1 MNPSAVRVEMAKN
14 RILLSSAMPTPGLS
28 QAIPGAYFRQDK
40 FWSLP
45 LDLSTC
51 RLLRER
57 FGDRLVIGPAL
68 TAWAKAE
75 KEHSN
80 RQAAIAAA
88 EDAPLQHL
96 HLAAP
101 RLYAAMGSRPYQK
114 AAVRFVVDAE
124 GRDGRKRALV
134 ADTVGLGKTAEALG
148 AILENDVSGPYV
160 VVAPKTAANNVWK
173 PEIHRWLD
181 DANVVT
187 FPDGKAARESIVNSL
202 ADIYERSHRPGA
214 DPAIKYAL
222 SKTWIILHPAMVRT
236 QTWWSCRNCG
246 DRTKFRA
253 GPAELDCLH
262 DDGHTTI
269 DEHAFPQLFKMEYGA
284 VIADESDQILI
295 RLKGTPNL
303 QRRGM
308 EMLRDL
314 VVVGGARIA
323 MSGTPF
329 RSKPHQAWS
338 TLNWLDPKRWGG
350 KWRWIQTY
358 WKTGGYSGYEIVKDG
373 FMEERE
379 GIMLD
384 DLKDVMIRRTREEV
398 RGDLPPKV
406 YPSNVPD
413 NHDLEPGIYLPM
425 SPAQAKAYKSI
436 ADNGFARIEGGEV
449 SPLGVLAEMTRMK
462 QFASAEGSIGPD
474 GEFMPL
480 AKGNKFEWIV
490 DKLKEMGLPDRP
502 DTKLVVASQF
512 TKLLNAFAEG
522 VRKELKGIRIGMVTG
537 ENARTRDADIS
548 EFEDPASDLHV
559 LFINTKAGGSAIT
572 LDAADIMVILDE
584 TFVDDE
590 QQQLEGRIDN
600 RNPERKIAPRSYYYL
615 RSSGTIE
622 ETIAA
627 ANAWA
632 REATGKILDGN
643 RAAAM
648 AAHMRDTDSWRKS
661 VRAKANSRTENGP
674 TDGQTRPESLRTTG
688 PGQKLS

>member
-1 MNPSAVRVEMAKN
+1 MNPRAVRVEMAKN
-14 RILLSSAMPTPGLS
+14 RILLSSSVPTPGLS
-28 QAIPGAYFRQDK
+28 QALPGAYFRQDK
-40 FWSLP
+40 VWSLP

-57 FGDRLVIGPAL
+57 FGDRLLIGPAL

-148 AILENDVSGPYV
+148 AVLENDVPGPYV

-181 DANVVT
+181 DAEVIT
-187 FPDGKAARESIVNSL
+187 FPDGKAARENIVNSL
-202 ADIYERSHRPGA
+202 AVRNGIEPGEFGSLA
-214 DPAIKYAL
+214 
-222 SKTWIILHPAMVRT
+222 KTWIILHPAMVRT
-236 QTWWSCRNCG
+236 QTWWVCRNCG
-246 DRTKFRA
+246 ERTKFKA

-262 DDGHTTI
+262 DDGHSTI
-269 DEHAFPQLFKMEYGA
+269 DEHAFPQLFQLNYGA

-314 VVVGGARIA
+314 VVEGGMRIA

-373 FMEERE
+373 FMEDRE

-398 RGDLPPKV
+398 RGDLPAKI

-425 SPAQAKAYKSI
+425 SAAQAKAYKSI

-462 QFASAEGSIGPD
+462 QFASAEGSIGAD

-490 DKLKEMGLPDRP
+490 EKLKEMGLPDRP
-502 DTKLVVASQF
+502 DTKLVIASQF

-522 VRKELKGIRIGMVTG
+522 VRKELKGVRIGMVTG

-548 EFEDPASDLHV
+548 EFEDVNSDLHV

-572 LDAADIMVILDE
+572 LDAADLMVVLDE

-600 RNPERKIAPRSYYYL
+600 RNPERKITPRSYYYL
-615 RSSGTIE
+615 RSIGTVE

-632 REATGKILDGN
+632 RETTGKILDGN

-648 AAHMRDTDSWRKS
+648 AAHMRDTASWQKS
-661 VRAKANSRTENGP
+661 VRSKATE
-674 TDGQTRPESLRTTG
+674 QTGKAPRGRKRYPRP
-688 PGQKLS
+688 